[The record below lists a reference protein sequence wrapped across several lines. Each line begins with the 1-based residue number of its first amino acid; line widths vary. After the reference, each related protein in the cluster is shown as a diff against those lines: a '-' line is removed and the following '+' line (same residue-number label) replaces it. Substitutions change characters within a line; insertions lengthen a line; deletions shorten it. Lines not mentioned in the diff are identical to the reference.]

1 MAAILATV
9 ASKLVGWNT
18 RLPALPSKRSKP
30 LSAEVLLV
38 LTNCPDEGVA
48 DRIATALVENRLAAC
63 VNQLPEVESTYR
75 WQGKVEQAV
84 EVPLLIKCT
93 RERYPAVEE
102 AIRQLHP
109 YTVPEIVAVP
119 VVAGFAPYLRWVDD
133 ETRPS
138 LVA

>member
-1 MAAILATV
+1 M
-9 ASKLVGWNT
+9 
-18 RLPALPSKRSKP
+18 
-30 LSAEVLLV
+30 SAEVLLV